1 MMSSARYV
9 RLPLLRPQTPTRVLK
24 IPWGLAIELINSA
37 NKNKRDTNT
46 IVFLG
51 PRNWLTIWDD
61 KTANDKPAPKHR
73 IQSFGRFIGSM
84 NEGMTTIVV
93 IAAV

>member
-37 NKNKRDTNT
+37 NKNKTETKT
-46 IVFLG
+46 IAFLV
-51 PRNWLTIWDD
+51 PRNKLVIWDD
-61 KTANDKPAPKHR
+61 KIAKHKPAPKHR